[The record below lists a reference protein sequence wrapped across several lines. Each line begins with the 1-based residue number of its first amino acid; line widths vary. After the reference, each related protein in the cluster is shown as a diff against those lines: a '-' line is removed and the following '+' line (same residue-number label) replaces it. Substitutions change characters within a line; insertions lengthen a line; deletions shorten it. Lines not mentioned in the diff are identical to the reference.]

1 MDSQLVDLGGSAVVL
16 LLLWRII
23 ASTKKDLNHRIDRQG
38 EALKSDMA
46 ELKEG
51 QADLKSDVAD
61 LKSDVVGLKAGQ
73 AGLVKDVADLKA
85 GQARMGENIL
95 QLFGGLGEVRGELKR
110 IAPRPRE
117 RVGAGGS

>member
-1 MDSQLVDLGGSAVVL
+1 ML

-38 EALKSDMA
+38 E
-46 ELKEG
+46 
-51 QADLKSDVAD
+51 DLKSDVVG

-73 AGLVKDVADLKA
+73 AGLAAGQAELRADMKAGQAELRADMKAGQAELKA

-110 IAPRPRE
+110 IAPRPRPRE
-117 RVGAGGS
+117 KVGAGGS